1 MAIVAYPGTTKRIKL
16 TDLRRNGILVTGASG
31 ATVTY
36 ALTIEGAEV
45 ETGTA
50 LHDDAAPGTW
60 YRDVV
65 VPTALGR
72 CHVHWL
78 VTVAGS
84 IERFHDSINVKA
96 FV

>member
-16 TDLRRNGILVTGASG
+16 TDLRRNGGLVTGASG

-36 ALTIEGAEV
+36 ALTIDGAQV

-50 LHDDAAPGTW
+50 LHDDAVPGTW
-60 YRDVV
+60 YRDVT
-65 VPTALGR
+65 VPTTPGH

-78 VTVAGS
+78 VTVAGA
-84 IERFHDSINVKA
+84 IERFHDIINVKA